1 MKNKKYIFITIEG
14 GEGCGKTTQSKLL
27 KKYLE
32 DKGFKVILTREPGG
46 STVAEQVR
54 TILLNPSFKVVPLC
68 ELMLYEASRAQHLEE
83 IIKPNLK
90 NGCVVICDRFT
101 DSTLAYQGYARKLD
115 KNIIN
120 KLNDIASCGIKP
132 DITFYLDVKPE
143 EGIKRAKSVYKGKL
157 TGGDRIE
164 KESINFHNKVREG
177 FLKLAKK
184 YPARIKK
191 IETKNGIEETQRNI
205 IEVMNKFLLRKGFIK
220 KS

>member
-1 MKNKKYIFITIEG
+1 MKKQKSFFITIEG

-46 STVAEQVR
+46 SIVAEQVR
-54 TILLNPSFKVVPLC
+54 NILLNPSFKVVPLC

-90 NGCVVICDRFT
+90 KGYVVICDRFT
-101 DSTLAYQGYARKLD
+101 DSTLAYQGYARNLD
-115 KNIIN
+115 KNIIK
-120 KLNDIASCGIKP
+120 KLNDIASCRIKP

-143 EGIKRAKSVYKGKL
+143 DGIKRAKSVDKGKL

-164 KESINFHNKVREG
+164 KESIKFHNKVRKG
-177 FLKLAKK
+177 FFDLARK

-191 IETKNGIEETQRNI
+191 IETKNGIEETQKSINKE
-205 IEVMNKFLLRKGFIK
+205 IEKFIK
-220 KS
+220 KEKICLKK